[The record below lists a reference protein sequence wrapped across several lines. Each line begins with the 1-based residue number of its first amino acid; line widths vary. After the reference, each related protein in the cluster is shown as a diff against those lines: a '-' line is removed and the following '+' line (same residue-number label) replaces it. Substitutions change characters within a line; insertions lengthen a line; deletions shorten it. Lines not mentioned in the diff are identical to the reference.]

1 MRIKTR
7 FTIHLALGLILWML
21 GTGLLI
27 VIMLEGLL
35 PVLGIHISM
44 DDEGLVVG
52 GIFGASTL
60 LCIALFGWYFGGPL
74 GFIMSWIHRLS
85 QDIYKPPANV
95 SKIYTRKGKLRMRFR
110 LYREVLE
117 HLQSLGSILQ
127 ANEIERTQIEQAK
140 QDWIAGISHDLKTPL
155 TYIKGYSALLL
166 NEQYEWSKEEA
177 ISFIREM
184 DDKGKHME
192 ELIQDL
198 SLVTQ
203 LNRADGALPLQKTNQ
218 DLVEFTKRVVADISN
233 NPQAG
238 SYHLHFQADSPA
250 IHVDFDSKFMQ
261 RILQNIMMNS
271 VLHNPE
277 HTDIYVQ
284 IADSGEHAV
293 IRIKDNGVGMPAHT
307 VEHLFHQYYRGT
319 TTDSSSE
326 GTGLGM
332 AIVYKLVQAHDGTIT
347 VESEPSKGTT
357 FTVLLPKKGLS
368 SPGSEH

>member
-1 MRIKTR
+1 M
-7 FTIHLALGLILWML
+7 
-21 GTGLLI
+21 
-27 VIMLEGLL
+27 
-35 PVLGIHISM
+35 
-44 DDEGLVVG
+44 
-52 GIFGASTL
+52 
-60 LCIALFGWYFGGPL
+60 
-74 GFIMSWIHRLS
+74 
-85 QDIYKPPANV
+85 
-95 SKIYTRKGKLRMRFR
+95 
-110 LYREVLE
+110 
-117 HLQSLGSILQ
+117 
-127 ANEIERTQIEQAK
+127 
-140 QDWIAGISHDLKTPL
+140 
-155 TYIKGYSALLL
+155 
-166 NEQYEWSKEEA
+166 
-177 ISFIREM
+177 
-184 DDKGKHME
+184 
-192 ELIQDL
+192 
-198 SLVTQ
+198 
-203 LNRADGALPLQKTNQ
+203 
-218 DLVEFTKRVVADISN
+218 ADISN

-368 SPGSEH
+368 SSGSEQ